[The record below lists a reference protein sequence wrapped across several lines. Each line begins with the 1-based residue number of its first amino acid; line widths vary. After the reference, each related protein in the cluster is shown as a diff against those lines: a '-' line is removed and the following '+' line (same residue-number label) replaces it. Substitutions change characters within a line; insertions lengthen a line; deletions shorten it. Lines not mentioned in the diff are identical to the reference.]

1 MSEWPQ
7 EFTDLLHKYL
17 GLEPE
22 AAIDEDAPLSAS
34 GLDSMGMVGLM
45 LSLEDAFD
53 FELPEEDLTVETFYS
68 SATLWAAVAQHLPP
82 TSTAGAD
89 GAGPS

>member
-7 EFTDLLHKYL
+7 EFMDLLRKYL
-17 GLEPE
+17 NLESG
-22 AAIDEDAPLSAS
+22 ATIDEDAPLSAS

-53 FELPEEDLTVETFYS
+53 FELPEEDLAVETFHS
-68 SATLWAAVAQHLPP
+68 AATLWGAVFPHLPP
-82 TSTAGAD
+82 GSAGV
-89 GAGPS
+89 GS

>member
-7 EFTDLLHKYL
+7 EFEDLLFKYL
-17 GLEPE
+17 GLEPG

-45 LSLEDAFD
+45 LSLEEAFE
-53 FELPEEDLTVETFYS
+53 FELPEDDLTVETFYS
-68 SATLWAAVAQHLPP
+68 AATLWSVVSRHLPP
-82 TSTAGAD
+82 CSAD
-89 GAGPS
+89 TDVGTVA

>member
-7 EFTDLLHKYL
+7 EFVDLLCKYL
-17 GLEPE
+17 NLESGE
-22 AAIDEDAPLSAS
+22 TIDEDAPLSAS

-53 FELPEEDLTVETFYS
+53 FELPEEDLTVQTFH
-68 SATLWAAVAQHLPP
+68 SATTLWGAVFPHLPP
-82 TSTAGAD
+82 GSAGA
-89 GAGPS
+89 GS